1 MTLERPMFPP
11 RGEQCRV
18 IQFAAHARPAEKVGA
33 LAAFREVRRA
43 QDEAKVAQLT
53 TFPRGLTITG
63 RNLRLR
69 LERKKAWRA
78 ADRLTRWWRARI
90 DWQFALE
97 MAQSYDI
104 GDSKTYAS
112 VVHGERFVLVD
123 LWRTALVSQILTPAP
138 DMGAVA
144 WKRIALRKG
153 DCRYGSVAPE
163 ALHKAIAED
172 VKWLKDHPSR
182 RQIGRSSLTFHD

>member
-53 TFPRGLTITG
+53 TFPQGLTITG

-69 LERKKAWRA
+69 LERKKAWREA
-78 ADRLTRWWRARI
+78 NRLTRWWRARL
-90 DWQFALE
+90 DWQIALE
-97 MAQSYDI
+97 LGQMYGT
-104 GDSKTYAS
+104 GDAVTYAS
-112 VVHGERFVLVD
+112 AVHGERFVLVD
-123 LWRTALVSQILTPAP
+123 LWRAAIVTQILTPAP
-138 DMGAVA
+138 DLGAVA
-144 WKRIALRKG
+144 WKRTALKRG
-153 DCRYGSVAPE
+153 DHHYVAVAPE
-163 ALHKAIAED
+163 ALHKAIADD
-172 VKWLKDHPSR
+172 VQWLKDHPTR
-182 RQIGRSSLTFHD
+182 RAGAA